1 MGGGEKSKMSDSWK
15 LVARLVVLR
24 KLRERNSKE
33 TSCFKELILSRKTK
47 KKTL

>member
-1 MGGGEKSKMSDSWK
+1 MGGGEKLNMSDSWK
-15 LVARLVVLR
+15 LVVLR